1 MYWKGQVKSVKNRLV
16 NVLDRICPTW
26 TPSIKGEHSIS
37 ELRKVAV
44 NGTELAIM
52 IRGFNRN
59 NPAVLFVHGGPCCS
73 EIPYVRKYQKQLEMD
88 FTIIHYDQRGS
99 GKSYEF
105 GTDYSQ
111 VTAAAHVS
119 DLISLSEYIKDYLGK
134 DKLILAGHS
143 YGTYLAAM
151 AAAQRP
157 DLYRAY
163 IGIGQMADTC
173 ESETITLKK
182 CIAAAE
188 QAKNKKDVEALKK
201 LESAVSK
208 GEAILPRTYV
218 RKYGFAARRLKEN
231 ADYRAGFLLNP
242 EYNLA
247 DVIRFHTASAKYQS
261 SLATEALQNPISGL
275 VTKLDLPVWFVMG
288 KYDGMTAPEAAE
300 RYLRRLSGTGTR
312 EFLLFEDSAHY
323 PHFEEKDLFYHW
335 MKDSFG
341 S

>member
-1 MYWKGQVKSVKNRLV
+1 MKTKLIHI
-16 NVLDRICPTW
+16 LDQMLPTW
-26 TPSIKGEHSIS
+26 TPSISGEHSIS
-37 ELRKVAV
+37 ELRKISI
-44 NGTELAIM
+44 NGTELAVM
-52 IRGFNRN
+52 IRGNDRN

-105 GTDYSQ
+105 GKDYSS
-111 VTAAAHVS
+111 VTAATHVS
-119 DLISLSEYIKDYLGK
+119 DLISLSEYIKGYLGQ
-134 DKLILAGHS
+134 DQLILAGHS

-163 IGIGQMADTC
+163 VGIGQMADTC

-182 CIAAAE
+182 CMAAAE
-188 QAKNKKDVEALKK
+188 QAKNKKDTAELKK
-201 LESAVSK
+201 LEPSVLK

-218 RKYGFAARRLKEN
+218 RKYGFASRNVNEA
-231 ADYRAGFLLNP
+231 ADYRKGFLFAP
-242 EYNLA
+242 EYSLP
-247 DVIRFHTASAKYQS
+247 DVIRFYTAAAKYQTR
-261 SLATEALQNPISGL
+261 LAMETVRSPISDL
-275 VTKLDLPVWFVMG
+275 VTELDLPVWFVMG

-300 RYLRRLSGTGTR
+300 HYLHRLSGAGTK

-323 PHFEEKDLFYHW
+323 PHLEKNDRFCRW
-335 MKDSFG
+335 MKSTFG